1 MHAPPNRKSSRLWS
15 TIYKLLWWSNNTFHG
30 HIRRDAFRSY
40 QRQGECYWQTDGV
53 VLVDFFLLIPL
64 FLIFYSVKYK
74 SFISFCFF
82 FIYYRLFFF
91 FNFLHHHLISFNF
104 YIKFDLYF
112 FNCYLFLFYL
122 FSNWIL
128 FLISSLNIWFDLFL
142 YQIWVSFFFITICF
156 VFF

>member
-1 MHAPPNRKSSRLWS
+1 LTFTMHAPPNRKSSRLWS

-82 FIYYRLFFF
+82 LSIIDYFFSSISSIIIWF
-91 FNFLHHHLISFNF
+91 HLIF
-104 YIKFDLYF
+104 I
-112 FNCYLFLFYL
+112 
-122 FSNWIL
+122 SNLIFI
-128 FLISSLNIWFDLFL
+128 FLIAI
-142 YQIWVSFFFITICF
+142 YFFFIFFLIEFCF
-156 VFF
+156 

>member
-82 FIYYRLFFF
+82 LSIIDYFFSSISSIIIWF
-91 FNFLHHHLISFNF
+91 HLIF
-104 YIKFDLYF
+104 I
-112 FNCYLFLFYL
+112 
-122 FSNWIL
+122 SNLIFI
-128 FLISSLNIWFDLFL
+128 FLIAI
-142 YQIWVSFFFITICF
+142 YFFFIFFLIEFCF
-156 VFF
+156 